1 MVKKILIVDDDP
13 ELLEA
18 IDLSLTFSG
27 FQVRPLLGSE
37 NILPMID
44 DFEPDLIILD
54 YILKG
59 ITGGEVCRQL
69 KNNPATKALPVIML
83 SAYPGGANAI
93 KDVGCD
99 AFIAKPLDIDYLVG
113 KINACLNVSI
123 SGI

>member
-1 MVKKILIVDDDP
+1 MAKKILIVDDDP

-69 KNNPATKALPVIML
+69 KTNSATKSIPVIML
-83 SAYPGGANAI
+83 SAYPGGGSVI
-93 KDVGCD
+93 KDVGYD
-99 AFIAKPLDIDYLVG
+99 AFISKPLDIEFLVA
-113 KINACLNVSI
+113 KINHFLNS
-123 SGI
+123 SSAGL

>member
-1 MVKKILIVDDDP
+1 MAKKILIVDDDP

-18 IDLSLTFSG
+18 IDLSLTYSG

-59 ITGGEVCRQL
+59 VTGGEVCRQL
-69 KNNPATKALPVIML
+69 KNNRATNAIPVIML
-83 SAYPGGANAI
+83 SAYPDGKSKF
-93 KDVGCD
+93 KDVGYD
-99 AFIAKPLDIDYLVG
+99 AFIAKPLDIEYLV
-113 KINACLNVSI
+113 KTINKFLEAPLADL
-123 SGI
+123 